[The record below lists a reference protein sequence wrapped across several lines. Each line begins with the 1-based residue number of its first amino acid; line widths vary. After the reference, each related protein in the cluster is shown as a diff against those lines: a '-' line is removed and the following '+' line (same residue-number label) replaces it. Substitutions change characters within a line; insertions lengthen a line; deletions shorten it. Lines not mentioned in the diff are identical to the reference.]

1 MTDLSTLEPPASRA
15 PGRGADQAFTV
26 THASPFIGSEVGGI
40 DLKEAQGDATIQ
52 ALRDLLHDRAVLF
65 FRDQHLSPEQQIKV
79 TEFFGAPRVYGDARM
94 GSPYPG
100 VGLIDSIHEISGRV
114 DRWHADLT
122 SQEKPITVRLLQAVT
137 LPALGGDTI
146 WASTEAAYDRLAEP
160 LKRLA
165 ESLTAIHAVTP
176 ITIPEWNDKQRASFH
191 WTEHPVVRVH
201 PQTGRRSLYV
211 SPRFTPEIVGLRP
224 HESAAVLKVF
234 FDHITQP
241 EHQVR
246 FRWEP
251 GSLAIWDNRSCLHYA
266 VNDYGEGRRI
276 MHGTSVE
283 GERPVGIQG

>member
-1 MTDLSTLEPPASRA
+1 MTDLSTLDPPARRSRRQDAVA
-15 PGRGADQAFTV
+15 PFSIK
-26 THASPFIGSEVGGI
+26 HASPFIGTEVSGV
-40 DLKEAQGDATIQ
+40 DLKEPQSAATVA
-52 ALRDLLHDRAVLF
+52 ALRKLLFERAVLF
-65 FRDQHLSPEQQIKV
+65 FRDQHLSPQQQLKA
-79 TEFFGAPRVYGDARM
+79 TEYFGKPKVYGEARM

-122 SQEKPITVRLLQAVT
+122 SADEPITIRLLQAQA
-137 LPALGGDTI
+137 LPELGGDTL

-165 ESLTAIHAVTP
+165 EELTAIHAVTP
-176 ITIPEWNDKQRASFH
+176 IAIPEWDARRSNFH

-201 PQTGRRSLYV
+201 PETGRRSLYV

-266 VNDYGEGRRI
+266 VNDYGDGRRI

-283 GERPVGIQG
+283 GERPVGVKG

>member
-1 MTDLSTLEPPASRA
+1 MSDLSTLEPPKQGASIA
-15 PGRGADQAFTV
+15 STV
-26 THASPFIGSEVGGI
+26 KHASPFIGSEVSGI
-40 DLKEAQGDATIQ
+40 DLKKPQSEATIA
-52 ALRDLLHDRAVLF
+52 ALRKLLFERAVLF
-65 FRDQHLSPEQQIKV
+65 FRDQHLSPEQQLKV
-79 TEFFGAPRVYGDARM
+79 TEYFGRPKVYGEARM

-122 SQEKPITVRLLQAVT
+122 SADEPITVRLLQAVT
-137 LPALGGDTI
+137 LPDLGGDTI

-165 ESLTAIHAVTP
+165 EELKAIHAVTP
-176 ITIPEWNDKQRASFH
+176 ISISEWDARRSNFH

-201 PQTGRRSLYV
+201 PETGRRSLYV

-234 FDHITQP
+234 FEHIIQP

-246 FRWEP
+246 FQWEP

-266 VNDYGEGRRI
+266 VNDYGEGRRV

-283 GERPVGIQG
+283 GERPVGVKS